1 MENFETNDS
10 TKDLN
15 RIDLSDDETREESDV
30 EAAQEKASISAD
42 TADEGAV
49 SDDSHDTTDTSSDVQ
64 EAGLSSEE
72 SPEIG
77 GDSDEVEPPSE
88 SSKDVQSPDESMDTL
103 MSMYEESFKRFAEG
117 EVVTGKI
124 ISIDKDY
131 VLVDIGYKS
140 EGQIRIQEFND
151 ENGQLAANVGDKVD
165 VMV

>member
-77 GDSDEVEPPSE
+77 G
-88 SSKDVQSPDESMDTL
+88 
-103 MSMYEESFKRFAEG
+103 
-117 EVVTGKI
+117 
-124 ISIDKDY
+124 
-131 VLVDIGYKS
+131 
-140 EGQIRIQEFND
+140 
-151 ENGQLAANVGDKVD
+151 
-165 VMV
+165 